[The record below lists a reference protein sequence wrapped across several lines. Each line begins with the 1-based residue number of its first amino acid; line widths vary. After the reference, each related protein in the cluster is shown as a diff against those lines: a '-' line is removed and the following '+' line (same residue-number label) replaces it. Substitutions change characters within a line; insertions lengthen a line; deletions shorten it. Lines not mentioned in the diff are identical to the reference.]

1 MGTRGPK
8 PLPRRRLRRHR
19 VVVFLND
26 AELARVKRA
35 AGRAARL
42 GSFVRRVLLRAVRT
56 KQ

>member
-1 MGTRGPK
+1 MGARGPK

-26 AELARVKRA
+26 AELTRVKRA

-42 GSFVRRVLLRAVRT
+42 GSFVRRVLLRAARSE
-56 KQ
+56 Q

>member
-1 MGTRGPK
+1 MGARGPK

-35 AGRAARL
+35 SGRGARL
-42 GSFVRRVLLRAVRT
+42 GSFVRRVLLRAVGSKR
-56 KQ
+56 